1 MQFLVNE
8 NFPRLS
14 ICLLR
19 DAGLDVASL
28 SEEAPGTKDFEVL
41 ARAAQEKRII
51 LTFDRDYGELIF
63 RYSSRERASVVYFRY
78 QPSTPEEPAQQ
89 LLKLV
94 GDKNLV
100 LEGMFTVIE
109 RNQVRQRPL

>member
-19 DAGLDVASL
+19 GAGLDVASL

-41 ARAAQEKRII
+41 ARAAREKRII
-51 LTFDRDYGELIF
+51 LTFDRD
-63 RYSSRERASVVYFRY
+63 
-78 QPSTPEEPAQQ
+78 
-89 LLKLV
+89 
-94 GDKNLV
+94 
-100 LEGMFTVIE
+100 
-109 RNQVRQRPL
+109 